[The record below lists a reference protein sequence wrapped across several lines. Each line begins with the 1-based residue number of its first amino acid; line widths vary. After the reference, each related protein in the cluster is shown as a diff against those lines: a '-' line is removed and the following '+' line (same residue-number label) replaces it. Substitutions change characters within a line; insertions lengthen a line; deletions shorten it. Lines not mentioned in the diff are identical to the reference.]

1 MPNLTTNPALSSVT
15 DTAGRVRPEQAAFAA
30 ELEQL
35 SQERLFNHLKA
46 LERKAGIEAR
56 YFFLQRVHEE
66 PARLEILLDIYAEW
80 VSRISTPQGLAD
92 FVLMGHDDRM
102 VGDDEELVERVKN
115 VTDADML

>member
-1 MPNLTTNPALSSVT
+1 M
-15 DTAGRVRPEQAAFAA
+15 RPGQAAFVA
-30 ELEQL
+30 ELERL
-35 SQERLFNHLKA
+35 SQEHPFNPLKA
-46 LERKAGIEAR
+46 LERKAEIEAR

-80 VSRISTPQGLAD
+80 VRRISTPPGLAD

-102 VGDDEELVERVKN
+102 VGDEEELVEGVKN